1 MTNRQ
6 MDNRVKKLQDIE
18 AQIKIL
24 EKQAVAIK
32 DELKAELDNQGEDE
46 HQTGNFIIRW
56 KEVISNRFDSKAL
69 KSALPDVYALY
80 TKETSCRRFT
90 VA

>member
-80 TKETSCRRFT
+80 T
-90 VA
+90 